1 MTAPSASPV
10 QRHGHDV
17 SRLEGFSDA
26 VFGFALTLLVVALE
40 VPRNFAELQ
49 AAMSGFV
56 AFAASFAVL
65 LWIWSEHN
73 AFFRNYGLSDGPT
86 VVINGVLLF
95 VVLFYVYPLKFMFT
109 FLSRLF
115 LGIPSA
121 EGVQSM
127 VSFDD
132 SAGLMAIY
140 SGGFV
145 AVFSLFALLHW
156 RAWTLRASLGLDAQ
170 QCYLTSVRLR
180 AHLISVGVGVV
191 SLVLAWVLPSHLV
204 GLAGFLYGV
213 LGPLHWWHGTRAS
226 RHLDDMGRA
235 PR

>member
-1 MTAPSASPV
+1 MTDPAAGPV
-10 QRHGHDV
+10 VPRHHDV

-40 VPRNFAELQ
+40 VPRNYAELQ

-73 AFFRNYGLSDGPT
+73 AFFRHYGLSDGPT

-115 LGIPSA
+115 LGIPPPA
-121 EGVQSM
+121 AGVAQM
-127 VSFDD
+127 VSLDD

-156 RAWTLRASLGLDAQ
+156 RAWSLRDSLGLDARQ
-170 QCYLTSVRLR
+170 RYLTRMRLR
-180 AHLISVGVGVV
+180 AHLISVGVGAV
-191 SLVLAWVLPSHLV
+191 SLGLAWVLPMHLV

-213 LGPLHWWHGTRAS
+213 LGPLHWWHGTRAH
-226 RHLDDMGRA
+226 RHLDQMGTHE
-235 PR
+235 